1 MSQRVRRLSVFAA
14 TKPMGLHLCPRSTVA
29 HEHSRR
35 FLAERQT
42 GCGDPLRRRLPGL
55 PRRQLDHRP
64 GIARARWPMTDRLL
78 PDGLMPGRTTPSFT
92 HETVPN
98 ALRNA
103 HHTTVW
109 AELIVERGSVLFVE
123 EDPTMA
129 GPRHGRF
136 ITTHRPQP
144 QTPCGTG
151 ARSRVPGPVLRR
163 PVNQS
168 PALAALRTV
177 HPALLTQ
184 RFLSEALGHQSLSEQ
199 LRPTVSVSS

>member
-1 MSQRVRRLSVFAA
+1 M
-14 TKPMGLHLCPRSTVA
+14 A

-123 EDPTMA
+123 EDPRWQVLVIA
-129 GPRHGRF
+129 DSSQPIVPNRKHHVEPEPGAVFRVQFYDGP
-136 ITTHRPQP
+136 
-144 QTPCGTG
+144 
-151 ARSRVPGPVLRR
+151 
-163 PVNQS
+163 
-168 PALAALRTV
+168 
-177 HPALLTQ
+177 
-184 RFLSEALGHQSLSEQ
+184 
-199 LRPTVSVSS
+199 